1 MNYPCLEI
9 NLTKL
14 THNTRRLNEDL
25 KGMGISVMGVNKVFN
40 GSLETAQA
48 MVSGGMEVI
57 AESMVS
63 NLKKLDG
70 LPCQKALLRTPGI
83 GEAADV
89 VRYADISLVGCPEV
103 LPALSREATAQSR
116 IHQVMLMLDMGDLRE
131 GIWYERQDEIEAALI
146 QILTLPNLELYGI
159 GTNFGCYGTVLATAE
174 NTGLFVE
181 IAKAMEKKLGIVF
194 PYISG
199 GNGSTYYLAAQGSL
213 PKEINHL
220 RIGGQHIFGIEYTES
235 KYLDHYF
242 HSSKD
247 IGLLCSDAYQ
257 LKAEVIEVADKPT
270 VPVGILTVDAFM
282 QKKTFEDKGVRRG
295 ALLGLGLQETPY
307 ANVHPVDDG
316 ILVLGQ
322 TSNHTVLDVESASK
336 TIHVGDIISFEVDYT
351 GLMHL
356 CNAPSVSKIYVR

>member
-14 THNTRRLNEDL
+14 THNAGRLNEDL
-25 KGMGISVMGVNKVFN
+25 KAMGISAMGVNKVFN

-57 AESMVS
+57 AESMVA
-63 NLKKLDG
+63 NLKKLEG
-70 LPCQKALLRTPGI
+70 LPCQKALLRTPGLH
-83 GEAADV
+83 EAADV
-89 VRYADISLVGCPEV
+89 VRYADISLVGCADV

-116 IHQVMLMLDMGDLRE
+116 THQVMLMVDMGDLRE
-131 GIWYERQDEIEAALI
+131 GIWFERTDEIEAALT
-146 QILTLPNLELYGI
+146 QILTLPNVALYGI

-181 IAKAMEKKLGIVF
+181 TAKTMEKKLGMVF

-199 GNGSTYYLAAQGSL
+199 GNGSTYYLAAQGTL

-235 KYLDHYF
+235 KYLDHYS

-257 LKAEVIEVADKPT
+257 LKAEVIEVGDKPT
-270 VPVGILTVDAFM
+270 MPVGILTVDAFM
-282 QKKTFEDKGVRRG
+282 QKKTFEDQGVRAT
-295 ALLGLGLQETPY
+295 ALLGFGLQETPY
-307 ANVHPVDDG
+307 VNLHPVDDG
-316 ILVLGQ
+316 IRILGQ
-322 TSNHTVLDVESASK
+322 TSNHTVVDVESALHK
-336 TIHVGDIISFEVDYT
+336 IQAGDIISFEVDYT

-356 CNAPSVSKIYVR
+356 CNAPAISKIFIR